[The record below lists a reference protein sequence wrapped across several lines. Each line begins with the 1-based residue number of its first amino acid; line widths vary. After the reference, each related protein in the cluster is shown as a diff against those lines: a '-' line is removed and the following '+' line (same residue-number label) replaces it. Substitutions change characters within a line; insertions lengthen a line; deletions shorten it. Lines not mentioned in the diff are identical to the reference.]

1 VASIGHQGV
10 RAACLR
16 IAVNVMGACAMPAPV
31 LVVHEDPNT
40 RELALR
46 ALRAAGHEVVAFAD
60 PMIVLD
66 AIGAGSRVR
75 VLVTSAT
82 FPARKPNGV
91 SLARMVRVKRPGI
104 KVVFIAALED
114 HPFTEGVGE
123 ALPLALDPQALVDAV
138 GRLLTA
144 PD

>member
-1 VASIGHQGV
+1 
-10 RAACLR
+10 
-16 IAVNVMGACAMPAPV
+16 MPAPV

-40 RELALR
+40 RELALS

-60 PMIVLD
+60 PIVALD
-66 AIGAGSRVR
+66 AIESDSRVR
-75 VLVTSAT
+75 VLVTSVT

-123 ALPLALDPQALVDAV
+123 VLPLALDPQALVDAV
-138 GRLLTA
+138 GRLMT
-144 PD
+144 PKD